1 MDTAPLLDVVSAMDS
16 VNIDRESADM
26 FLESMD
32 GRPVVHL
39 SAMPGIGQ
47 LDSRRIQREL
57 QVCGFK
63 VLPFASSTANE

>member
-32 GRPVVHL
+32 GTVVHL